1 MPISYLLKSIR
12 GQTLY
17 LEGSVINNSMTWF
30 PKSSQ
35 LYTIL
40 LASAL
45 SFQITTVNKLLLPYL
60 TLLT

>member
-17 LEGSVINNSMTWF
+17 LDGSIFNNSMTWF